1 MKIGEYRALK
11 EKLNKKTKKEIIE
24 ILISYRMELNA
35 KD

>member
-11 EKLNKKTKKEIIE
+11 EKLKKKTKKEIIE
-24 ILISYRMELNA
+24 ILISYRTELNA